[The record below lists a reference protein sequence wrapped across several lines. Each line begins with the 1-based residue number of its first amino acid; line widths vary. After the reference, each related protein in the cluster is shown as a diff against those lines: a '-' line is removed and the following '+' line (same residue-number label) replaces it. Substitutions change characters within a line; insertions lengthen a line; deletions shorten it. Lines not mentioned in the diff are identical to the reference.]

1 MTAALPEPTPE
12 PAPQAT
18 PVFAVPAGKAFAGSG
33 IALFIA
39 GVFLFSAMDAL
50 AKDLLAQ
57 SPALQ
62 VVWLRYV
69 IQALVITAILAPRL
83 SQRSPHAMPL
93 RTAHPWG
100 HFIRAVFQ
108 VGATGFFFASLTH
121 IGLAEAT
128 ALADTNPVLITL
140 GAALFL
146 GERLTRARILAVVIS
161 MIGALII
168 LRPGFGVFTPAALLP
183 IGCAICFAGN
193 ALMTRLLGQNEPAWT
208 SLFYAAWFGTAMLTL
223 SLPFVWQ
230 PLPMDDL
237 WRYIL
242 LGLIGTASQAA
253 VIMAFSRSEAGLLA
267 PFGYLGIVF
276 ASVWSTLIY
285 SAPPDAPTLIGALVI
300 IGAGLY
306 VWANDRA
313 RKTV

>member
-1 MTAALPEPTPE
+1 MTAA
-12 PAPQAT
+12 PAPYHSA
-18 PVFAVPAGKAFAGSG
+18 AKGG
-33 IALFIA
+33 IALFVL

-50 AKDLLAQ
+50 AKDLVAQ

-62 VVWLRYV
+62 VVWIRYIV
-69 IQALVITAILAPRL
+69 QALAITAFLGLIAARRGLRHL
-83 SQRSPHAMPL
+83 PL
-93 RTAHPWG
+93 RTAHPIG

-108 VGATGFFFASLTH
+108 VGATGFFFASLTY

-146 GERLTRARILAVVIS
+146 GEKLTLARIIAVLVS

-168 LRPGFGVFTPAALLP
+168 LRPGFAVFTPAALLP
-183 IGCAICFAGN
+183 LGCALCFAGN
-193 ALMTRLLGQNEPAWT
+193 ALMTRALGQNEPIWT

-223 SLPFVWQ
+223 TLPFVWQ
-230 PLPMDDL
+230 PLPMGDI

-253 VIMAFSRSEAGLLA
+253 VIMAFSRSEAGMLA

-276 ASVWSTLIY
+276 ASIWSTLLY
-285 SAPPDAPTLIGALVI
+285 QAPPDGPTVIGALVI

-306 VWANDRA
+306 VWATSNPRWPKPA
-313 RKTV
+313 P

>member
-1 MTAALPEPTPE
+1 MTAALPEN
-12 PAPQAT
+12 
-18 PVFAVPAGKAFAGSG
+18 VPAFPPAKAFAGSG

-39 GVFLFSAMDAL
+39 GVFLFSCMDSL
-50 AKDLLAQ
+50 AKDLVAQ

-69 IQALVITAILAPRL
+69 IQAVLITAILAPRL
-83 SQRSPHAMPL
+83 APRSARPMPL

-100 HFIRAVFQ
+100 HVIRAVFQ

-146 GERLTRARILAVVIS
+146 GERLTPARIIAVMVS

-183 IGCAICFAGN
+183 LGCAVCFAGN
-193 ALMTRLLGQNEPAWT
+193 ALMTRRLGRNEPAWT

-223 SLPFVWQ
+223 ALPFVWQ

-276 ASVWSTLIY
+276 ASIWSTLIY
-285 SAPPDAPTLIGALVI
+285 NAPPDGPTIIGALVI
-300 IGAGLY
+300 ICAGLY
-306 VWANDRA
+306 VWAGDRA

>member
-1 MTAALPEPTPE
+1 MTAALPENSATQSE
-12 PAPQAT
+12 NAPRA
-18 PVFAVPAGKAFAGSG
+18 KAFAGSG

-50 AKDLLAQ
+50 AKDLVAQ

-69 IQALVITAILAPRL
+69 IQAVVITAILAPRL
-83 SQRSPHAMPL
+83 LPRSPYPMPL

-108 VGATGFFFASLTH
+108 VGATGFFFASLAH

-146 GERLTRARILAVVIS
+146 GERLTRARMIAVVVS
-161 MIGALII
+161 MMGALII

-183 IGCAICFAGN
+183 LGCAVCFAGN

-208 SLFYAAWFGTAMLTL
+208 SLFYAAWFGTFMLTL
-223 SLPFVWQ
+223 ALPFVWQ

-276 ASVWSTLIY
+276 ASIWSTLIY
-285 SAPPDAPTLIGALVI
+285 SAPPDLPTMIGALVI

-306 VWANDRA
+306 VWAGDHAQKRP
-313 RKTV
+313 KHL

>member
-1 MTAALPEPTPE
+1 MTAALPEHSAAQSE
-12 PAPQAT
+12 NAPRA
-18 PVFAVPAGKAFAGSG
+18 KAFAGSG

-39 GVFLFSAMDAL
+39 GVFLFSCMDAL
-50 AKDLLAQ
+50 AKDLVAQ

-69 IQALVITAILAPRL
+69 IQAVVITAILAPRL
-83 SQRSPHAMPL
+83 APNSPHPMPL

-100 HFIRAVFQ
+100 HFVRAVFQ
-108 VGATGFFFASLTH
+108 VGATGFFFASLAH

-146 GERLTRARILAVVIS
+146 GERLTRARIIAVVVS
-161 MIGALII
+161 MMGALII

-183 IGCAICFAGN
+183 LGCAVCFAGN
-193 ALMTRLLGQNEPAWT
+193 ALMTRLLGRNEPAWT
-208 SLFYAAWFGTAMLTL
+208 SLFYAAWFGTLMLTL
-223 SLPFVWQ
+223 ALPFVWQ

-276 ASVWSTLIY
+276 ASIWSTLIY
-285 SAPPDAPTLIGALVI
+285 SAPPDLPTIIGALVI

-306 VWANDRA
+306 VWAGDHA
-313 RKTV
+313 QKTA